1 MKKSKR
7 MLSLILSLALT
18 ATLSGCG
25 SGKTPDTISQGSQS
39 SAASG
44 GTEEGVVDKEQ
55 ENESV
60 IRIAFPEEPA
70 TLDTMLNTVDNAV
83 RLGQQVFECLYVYDE
98 NMNLQPMLV
107 ESDEVSEDGLTATM
121 HLRKGVKFHNGK
133 EMTSADVKASLDRWI
148 ANGVRASLIRDY
160 VNEVV
165 ADDDYTVSIKFN
177 KPYGPW
183 KNIFAFYC
191 GCCYIVPSEIAEAAG
206 TEALSEEQYIGTGP
220 YRFVEHQDG
229 NAYFLEK
236 FDEYCARSEEANGP
250 AGKREAIADKLCFYV
265 VKDVNTR
272 TTGLKAGDY
281 DYAYMLSGDMFDSL
295 SKESSLVT
303 TVNAGAMNGV
313 VFVNNTAGILADNYR
328 LRHALQTA
336 INSEDVLMAAL
347 GAKELYNMCPE
358 IYPEGFFYHSG
369 RECPD
374 YNQGNAEKAAQM
386 AKDAGYNG
394 ETITFYVNTNYQ
406 NYVNMCTVI
415 IEQLKQAGFN
425 IDAQYLEG
433 ATMMAQRKEP
443 ENWDLFFTHMSMNP
457 LPLVYDVMNTSY
469 AGWWTTPERN
479 ELFDSFVAE
488 MDDDARREIWGDIQ
502 ELIYTQL
509 PIMDIGHFFD
519 YDVYSSRLT
528 GLPEHVNIYPYF
540 WGVDVQ

>member
-1 MKKSKR
+1 MRKLKR
-7 MLSLILSLALT
+7 TLAL
-18 ATLSGCG
+18 ACTLALAGSSLFGCG
-25 SGKTPDTISQGSQS
+25 GNQS
-39 SAASG
+39 SEEETETAAVAEEK
-44 GTEEGVVDKEQ
+44 TETEAAVETEDEVTT
-55 ENESV
+55 

-83 RLGQQVFECLYVYDE
+83 RLGQQIFECLYVYDAG
-98 NMNLQPMLV
+98 MNLQPMLV

-121 HLRKGVKFHNGK
+121 HLRQGVLFHNGE
-133 EMTSADVKASLDRWI
+133 EMTSEDVKASLDRWI

-160 VNEVV
+160 VDEIVT
-165 ADDDYTVSIKFN
+165 DGDYTVSIKFN

-191 GCCYIVPSEIAEAAG
+191 GCCYIIPKEVAEAAG
-206 TEALSEEQYIGTGP
+206 SEALKEDQYIGTGP
-220 YRFVEHQDG
+220 YKFAEHRNG
-229 NAYFLEK
+229 NAYIFEK
-236 FDEYCARSEEANGP
+236 FDEYSARTEEANGP
-250 AGKREAIADKLCFYV
+250 AGKREALADYLEFYV

-295 SKESSLVT
+295 SGEENIVT
-303 TVNAGAMNGV
+303 TVNDGAMNGV
-313 VFVNNTAGILADNYR
+313 VSLNNTAGILADNYP

-336 INSEDVLMAAL
+336 INSEEVLMAAL
-347 GAKELYNMCPE
+347 GAEELYSLCPE

-369 RECPD
+369 IECQD
-374 YNQGNAEKAAQM
+374 YNQGDPEKAAEM
-386 AKDAGYNG
+386 AKEAGYNG
-394 ETITFYVNTNYQ
+394 EEITFYVNTNYQ

-415 IEQLKQAGFN
+415 IEQLKTAGFN
-425 IDAQYLEG
+425 INAQYLEG
-433 ATMMAQRKEP
+433 TTMMEQRKDP

-479 ELFDSFVAE
+479 ELFDAFVAE
-488 MDDDARREIWGDIQ
+488 MDDNARREIWGQIQ

-509 PIMDIGHFFD
+509 PIIDIGHFFD
-519 YDVYSSRLT
+519 YDAYSDRMT
-528 GLPEHVNIYPYF
+528 GLPEQVNVYPYF
-540 WGVDVQ
+540 WGVEIQ

>member
-1 MKKSKR
+1 MRRFKVAVVICS
-7 MLSLILSLALT
+7 MVLLGGILSACGNKQT
-18 ATLSGCG
+18 AESEN
-25 SGKTPDTISQGSQS
+25 DTTVVS
-39 SAASG
+39 SEVAE
-44 GTEEGVVDKEQ
+44 TEADQAKETI
-55 ENESV
+55 
-60 IRIAFPEEPA
+60 IRIAFPEEPP
-70 TLDTMLNTVDNAV
+70 TLDTTLSTVDNAV
-83 RLGQQVFECLYVYDE
+83 RLGQQIFECLYVYDAS
-98 NMNLQPMLV
+98 MNLQPMLV

-121 HLRKGVKFHNGK
+121 HLRQGVLFHNGK

-148 ANGVRASLIRDY
+148 ENGVRASLIRDY
-160 VNEVV
+160 VDEVV

-206 TEALSEEQYIGTGP
+206 NEAFTEDQYIGTGP
-220 YRFVEHQDG
+220 YKFVEHING
-229 NAYFLEK
+229 NSFVMEK
-236 FDEYCARSEEANGP
+236 FEDYSPRSEEANGP
-250 AGKREAIADKLCFYV
+250 AGKREALVDRLEFYIV
-265 VKDVNTR
+265 EDVNTR

-295 SKESSLVT
+295 KGESSLVT
-303 TVNAGAMNGV
+303 TVNDGAMNGV
-313 VFVNNTAGILADNYR
+313 VFINNTAGVLADNYP

-336 INSEDVLMAAL
+336 INSEEVLQAAL
-347 GAKELYNMCPE
+347 GAKELYSLCPE

-369 RECPD
+369 IECPD
-374 YNQGNAEKAAQM
+374 YNQGNSAKAQEMAEA
-386 AKDAGYNG
+386 AGYNG

-415 IEQLKQAGFN
+415 IEQLKNAGFN

-433 ATMMAQRKEP
+433 ATMMEQRKDP

-479 ELFDSFVAE
+479 ELFDAFVAE
-488 MDDDARREIWGDIQ
+488 MDDEARTAIWGDIQ

-509 PIMDIGHFFD
+509 PIIDIGHFFD
-519 YDVYSSRLT
+519 YDVYSNRLK
-528 GLPEHVNIYPYF
+528 GLPERVNIYPYF
-540 WGVDVQ
+540 WGVQVQ